1 MHYFEKNV
9 KLTLEIKNRK
19 SRGHMK
25 GRVSEGINH
34 RAVLE
39 VKCMLAQVW
48 LCGDYCMTA
57 ILEERKIGLVGLS
70 SFSCEQHV
78 GKGNPIR
85 M

>member
-1 MHYFEKNV
+1 MNYFEKNV
-9 KLTLEIKNRK
+9 KLTLEIKNKK
-19 SRGHMK
+19 SRGQMK

-34 RAVLE
+34 KAVLE
-39 VKCMLAQVW
+39 VKFMLAQVW
-48 LCGDYCMTA
+48 LYGDYCRTA
-57 ILEERKIGLVGLS
+57 ILEEREIGLAELS